1 MERLPGDRSARDEL
15 VELYLPLVEVLA
27 RRFRAP
33 WEPLEDLIQAG
44 SLGLLM
50 AIDRFDRSR
59 GVEFLAFAIPTIVG
73 ELKHLRDKSWTVN
86 VPRRLR
92 SIGLQIRRA
101 IPALAQE
108 LGHQPLVSEIAES
121 SGYSENEVLEALQIS
136 QAFSPR
142 SLDAVVHV
150 GEEDPLVP
158 ELSFEDEAFELLEM
172 RQSVVLLIRQ
182 LPVRERELLYLR
194 FFVGQSQS
202 RIAEK
207 LGISQMQVSR
217 LLVKALAKLRR
228 TANMI
233 LEADTPEDRIS
244 TFEAGP
250 DSSSRVRTEGDPVP
264 DPAAPV
270 ATPLP
275 P

>member
-1 MERLPGDRSARDEL
+1 
-15 VELYLPLVEVLA
+15 
-27 RRFRAP
+27 
-33 WEPLEDLIQAG
+33 LEDLIQAG

-92 SIGLQIRRA
+92 SIGLQLRRA

-121 SGYSENEVLEALQIS
+121 SGYSEVVEGLQIS

-142 SLDAVVHV
+142 SLDALVHV
-150 GEEDPLVP
+150 GEEDPVVP
-158 ELSFEDEAFELLEM
+158 ELSFEEEAFELLDM

-202 RIAEK
+202 QIGEK

-217 LLVKALAKLRR
+217 LLVKALAQLRGA
-228 TANMI
+228 ANLI
-233 LEADTPEDRIS
+233 LEANTPEDRIP
-244 TFEAGP
+244 TVEA
-250 DSSSRVRTEGDPVP
+250 VRTQLPPVQAEDDAVP
-264 DPAAPV
+264 DPAGPA
-270 ATPLP
+270 ATALPARKTRNPLP
-275 P
+275 

>member
-1 MERLPGDRSARDEL
+1 
-15 VELYLPLVEVLA
+15 VELYLPLVEILA

-33 WEPLEDLIQAG
+33 WEPLEDLFQAG

-50 AIDRFDRSR
+50 AIDRFDSSR

-92 SIGLQIRRA
+92 SVGLQLRRA
-101 IPALAQE
+101 IPTLAQE
-108 LGHQPLVSEIAES
+108 LGHQPSVSEIAES
-121 SGYSENEVLEALQIS
+121 SGYSHDKVLEALQIS

-142 SLDAVVHV
+142 SLDALVHV
-150 GEEDPLVP
+150 GEEDLLVP
-158 ELSFEDEAFELLEM
+158 ELSFEEEAFELLDM

-202 RIAEK
+202 QIAEK

-217 LLVKALAKLRR
+217 RLVKTLAQLRG
-228 TANMI
+228 TANLI
-233 LEADTPEDRIS
+233 LEADTPQDRIP
-244 TFEAGP
+244 TFESG
-250 DSSSRVRTEGDPVP
+250 P
-264 DPAAPV
+264 DPAGPV
-270 ATPLP
+270 ATALP